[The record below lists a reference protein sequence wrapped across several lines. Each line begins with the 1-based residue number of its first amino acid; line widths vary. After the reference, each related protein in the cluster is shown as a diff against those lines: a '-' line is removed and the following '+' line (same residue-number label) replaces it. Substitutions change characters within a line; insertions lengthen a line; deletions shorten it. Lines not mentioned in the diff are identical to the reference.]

1 MVPQL
6 RQILCR
12 NRSQRLLYLRRSHC
26 QRLQSWR
33 EQSKRLAAKRA
44 AKDAQHH
51 RRRRRDAAAAAAKA
65 AKFEDSDE
73 LASLKALIE
82 KGDFDGVD
90 KAIKAKPDIV
100 HMRSADG
107 QGPLFWSYAAKNKK
121 IRKLLIKNGAQ
132 KDVVDKNGKTPKQ
145 AKK

>member
-1 MVPQL
+1 MRSCRKHDILPARDTLLVNKNLGFPRWVNPPRVKTGFQSARLWFLRGPVPPSDCS
-6 RQILCR
+6 RGGP
-12 NRSQRLLYLRRSHC
+12 
-26 QRLQSWR
+26 
-33 EQSKRLAAKRA
+33 
-44 AKDAQHH
+44 
-51 RRRRRDAAAAAAKA
+51 AAA
-65 AKFEDSDE
+65 
-73 LASLKALIE
+73 LMQ